1 MQPGNHIKV
10 WKGCYYHHG
19 IYVGAGQVIHYKS
32 HGIILTTLEEFS
44 QGRSVEIVH
53 HKNQDFNRTVERAY
67 ERLGEDLY
75 NLFINNCESFANW
88 CVYGK
93 NESKQVN
100 GIMSM
105 LIELLFR

>member
-1 MQPGNHIKV
+1 MSQG
-10 WKGCYYHHG
+10 
-19 IYVGAGQVIHYKS
+19 VGAHCCLPKTAWPPTSI
-32 HGIILTTLEEFS
+32 EEFS
-44 QGRSVEIVH
+44 QGKSVEIVH
-53 HKNQDFNRTVERAY
+53 HKNQDFDLTVDRAY